1 MVLVEVC
8 RYFCVV
14 MSTQI
19 LRILPK
25 VGKVGVISIKS
36 EFLTYRQTVHYE
48 INYYDELNLEELGE
62 ERSKMN
68 YFPLTIRQEK
78 ICE

>member
-25 VGKVGVISIKS
+25 VGKVGAVSIKS

-48 INYYDELNLEELGE
+48 INYQSN
-62 ERSKMN
+62 
-68 YFPLTIRQEK
+68 I
-78 ICE
+78 